1 MTGFRADVGILRES
15 ATSAPTKTSNAR
27 PYGGD
32 LMIAATTGIG
42 PVWSAAPTE
51 NGDEGGAGA
60 RIATAC
66 GLAMTGRD
74 EQCPPL
80 RIRAA
85 GVSGPYKEENN
96 MAKIVYQA
104 RDMQLTEGG
113 VYTEYLMESTDT
125 TSNLPTDCRYGSLAY
140 DRANNKLY
148 MFDAD
153 GSWGEVGA

>member
-1 MTGFRADVGILRES
+1 
-15 ATSAPTKTSNAR
+15 
-27 PYGGD
+27 
-32 LMIAATTGIG
+32 
-42 PVWSAAPTE
+42 
-51 NGDEGGAGA
+51 
-60 RIATAC
+60 
-66 GLAMTGRD
+66 
-74 EQCPPL
+74 
-80 RIRAA
+80 
-85 GVSGPYKEENN
+85 